1 MERIKV
7 FSPGSIGNVGSGFD
21 VFGLAIEAIGDTI
34 EVSKN
39 TLGELRI
46 KEIIGDSSISTNS
59 EKNIVTVGVRA
70 LLDYLNSE
78 QGFDFKIN
86 KGVSG
91 GSGMGSSG
99 CSATAG
105 VFAVNELINGG
116 LTRKELLPFAAV
128 GEQIASKE
136 VHFDNIGPS
145 MLGGLS
151 VIRSI
156 EPLEILEIDVPDN
169 LFLAM
174 VKPGIVIKT
183 DEAKKLIPAD
193 LPLKTAIKQFG
204 QISGLITGMLKVD
217 IDLIGRS
224 LEDYVATPYR
234 SELIPKFNEA
244 KVQAL
249 NSGAAGFNIS
259 GSGPAMFAICDGEA
273 IAISVL
279 TALKKLYADDD
290 KAKFYLTK
298 PDTLGTRV
306 I

>member
-1 MERIKV
+1 
-7 FSPGSIGNVGSGFD
+7 
-21 VFGLAIEAIGDTI
+21 
-34 EVSKN
+34 
-39 TLGELRI
+39 
-46 KEIIGDSSISTNS
+46 
-59 EKNIVTVGVRA
+59 
-70 LLDYLNSE
+70 
-78 QGFDFKIN
+78 
-86 KGVSG
+86 
-91 GSGMGSSG
+91 
-99 CSATAG
+99 
-105 VFAVNELINGG
+105 
-116 LTRKELLPFAAV
+116 
-128 GEQIASKE
+128 
-136 VHFDNIGPS
+136 
-145 MLGGLS
+145 
-151 VIRSI
+151 
-156 EPLEILEIDVPDN
+156 
-169 LFLAM
+169 
-174 VKPGIVIKT
+174 
-183 DEAKKLIPAD
+183 
-193 LPLKTAIKQFG
+193 
-204 QISGLITGMLKVD
+204 MLKVD

>member
-116 LTRKELLPFAAV
+116 LTRQELLPFAAV

-204 QISGLITGMLKVD
+204 QISGLITGMLKAD